1 MYMTGTR
8 FVVKLVIKLGDNQ
21 FEPGLR
27 GTILGRVNKMVGKAY
42 RVRFDDGREA
52 ELHVVIMNNQTRVIT
67 EDGKEIDVR
76 AVMKGQTGNRP

>member
-8 FVVKLVIKLGDNQ
+8 FVVKLVIKLGDYQ
-21 FEPGLR
+21 FDPGLK
-27 GTILGRVNKMVGKAY
+27 GTILGSVNKMVGKAY

-52 ELHVVIMNNQTRVIT
+52 ELHVVTMNNQTRVIT

-76 AVMKGQTGNRP
+76 AVMKGQDG